1 MQIINDVVVIKEN
14 NLIYDF
20 SKMIENK
27 RDITTLIFISLFI
40 VYNLCTVNKTVAIII
55 LFNHIIIKQFLL
67 HY

>member
-55 LFNHIIIKQFLL
+55 LFNHIIKQFLL